1 MLKNALKKVLF
12 KRKNSQEIQKVEQM
26 KNHSKQSKDLTP
38 LSLKVRT
45 ARYALRRRWLLS
57 APNEKTSYYKVS
69 AECSRECSPKVALPL
84 ASITVM

>member
-1 MLKNALKKVLF
+1 
-12 KRKNSQEIQKVEQM
+12 M

-45 ARYALRRRWLLS
+45 ALYALRRRWLLS

-69 AECSRECSPKVALPL
+69 AENSHEYSPKVALPL